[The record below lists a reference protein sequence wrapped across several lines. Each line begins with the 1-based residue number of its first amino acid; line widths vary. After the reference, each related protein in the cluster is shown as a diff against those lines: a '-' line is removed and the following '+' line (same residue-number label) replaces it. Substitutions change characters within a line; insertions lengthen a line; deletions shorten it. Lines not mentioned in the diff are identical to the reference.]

1 MSCPDLNVDSIAD
14 LQAVLARIPY
24 AGLIG
29 AEVREHDGEPL
40 FVLPYRASNI
50 GNVLLPA
57 LHGGVIGGFL
67 ENAAICHLMWA
78 HEASV
83 LPKVVDFSIDYLR
96 SGRPQ
101 DVYASC
107 EIVRQGK
114 RIANVLL
121 TAWQDDRSKPIAA
134 ARAHFLLA

>member
-1 MSCPDLNVDSIAD
+1 MNCIDIHSIAD
-14 LQAVLARIPY
+14 LQAMLARIPY
-24 AGLIG
+24 ATLIG
-29 AEVREHDGEPL
+29 AEVREQDGEPL

-121 TAWQDDRSKPIAA
+121 NAWQDDRSKPIAA